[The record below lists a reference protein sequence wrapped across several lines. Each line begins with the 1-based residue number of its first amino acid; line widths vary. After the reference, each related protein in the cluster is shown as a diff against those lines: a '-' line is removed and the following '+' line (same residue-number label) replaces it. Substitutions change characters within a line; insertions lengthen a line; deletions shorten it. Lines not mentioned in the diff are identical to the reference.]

1 MAQTVELTR
10 PEKVLWPDDG
20 LTKRDLFTY
29 YEAVAPA
36 LLETL
41 KARPLTVKRY
51 PDGIEGEAF
60 YQKNAPRGT
69 PSWVKTISLH
79 AGSSNRDVDYVV
91 ANDRAT
97 LLWLGNLA
105 SIELHP
111 WLSRIDRL
119 DRPDF
124 LLLDI
129 DPPEGRFDQALRV
142 ATLTREALSRHG
154 LEAVAKTSGSKGMHV
169 VVPLVRRH
177 TFEHAQRAAYRLAV
191 ETATMEPALVTTEF
205 RKADRG
211 GRVFLD
217 YTRMG
222 RAQHVVAPYSPR
234 ARPGGPVS
242 FPVEWDRVEREMVNL
257 LDYSL
262 KTVPAILERDGDRW
276 RKLSP
281 RPQRLPA
288 ALTGPGEDVEHI
300 RRR

>member
-1 MAQTVELTR
+1 MPDTVKLSR
-10 PEKVLWPDDG
+10 PDKVLWPDDG
-20 LTKRDLFTY
+20 LTKRDLFAY
-29 YEAVAPA
+29 YQAVAPA
-36 LLETL
+36 LVHALRE
-41 KARPLTVKRY
+41 RPLTVKRY
-51 PDGIEGEAF
+51 PDGIDGEAF
-60 YQKNAPRGT
+60 YQKNAPKYA
-69 PSWVKTISLH
+69 PAWIKTISLH
-79 AGSSNRDVDYVV
+79 AGSSKRDVAYIV
-91 ANDRAT
+91 ANDRRT
-97 LLWLGNLA
+97 LLWLGNQA
-105 SIELHP
+105 AIELHP
-111 WLSRIDRL
+111 WLSRVDRL

-142 ATLTREALSRHG
+142 AALAREALARHG
-154 LEAVAKTSGSKGMHV
+154 LEAVAKTSGSKGLHV

-177 TFEHAQRAAYRLAV
+177 TFEHTQRAAYRVASEAAGL
-191 ETATMEPALVTTEF
+191 EPSLVTTEF
-205 RKADRG
+205 LKADRG

-242 FPVEWDRVEREMVNL
+242 FPVEWDRVERGTVNL
-257 LDYSL
+257 LDYSIR
-262 KTVPAILERDGDRW
+262 TVPAILERDGDRW

-288 ALTGPGEDVEHI
+288 ALTEPGEDVEHV